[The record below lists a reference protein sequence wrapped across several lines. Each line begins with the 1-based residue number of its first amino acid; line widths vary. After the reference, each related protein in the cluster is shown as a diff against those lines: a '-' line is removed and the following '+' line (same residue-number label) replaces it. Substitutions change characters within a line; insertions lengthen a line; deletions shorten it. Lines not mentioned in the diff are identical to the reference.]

1 MSGTRR
7 KTRCSACGRRVRDH
21 EPDLV
26 LRNMDEENPR
36 PRYYHTRCGGA
47 ALDIVASAA
56 EPAVWR
62 LTVRSVEGGAN

>member
-1 MSGTRR
+1 MSGTKL
-7 KTRCSACGRRVRDH
+7 KTRCSACGKRVRDH
-21 EPDLV
+21 EPDIV

-56 EPAVWR
+56 DPAVWR
-62 LTVRSVEGGAN
+62 LTVRSVGGESN

>member
-1 MSGTRR
+1 MSGAKR
-7 KTRCSACGRRVRDH
+7 KVRCSACGKRVRDH
-21 EPDLV
+21 EPDVV

-36 PRYYHTRCGGA
+36 PRYFHTACGPA
-47 ALDIVASAA
+47 AIDIVASAA